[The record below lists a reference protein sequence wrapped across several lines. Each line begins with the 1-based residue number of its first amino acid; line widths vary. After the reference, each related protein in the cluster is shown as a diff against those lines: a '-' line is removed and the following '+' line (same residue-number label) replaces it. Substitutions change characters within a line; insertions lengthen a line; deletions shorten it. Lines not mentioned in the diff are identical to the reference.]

1 MILDTPHNSGPEE
14 WRERHM
20 FLRQATGGGKRVG

>member
-1 MILDTPHNSGPEE
+1 MALDTPAKAGPEE

-20 FLRQATGGGKRVG
+20 FLKRVVDGNKKTA